1 MIFTAIILAG
11 GKSSRMGQ
19 DKGLAL
25 YRGKRMIEHVVESCK
40 KLTPKILISTNN
52 QEYSFLGYPLVEDNF
67 KEMGPIGGLQAGLVA
82 SETFDNIFCSCDMP
96 GIQPE
101 VLIRFLDKK
110 NNDSQAVVAANSKG
124 NFFPVLGY
132 YNKSVLPVIEK
143 QIAKGDFKMQH
154 LLKELNVQSMVFPD
168 EVLKNIN
175 YPEDLR

>member
-1 MIFTAIILAG
+1 
-11 GKSSRMGQ
+11 MGQ

-82 SETFDNIFCSCDMP
+82 SNTIDNIFCPCDMP
-96 GIQPE
+96 GIQISVFRRILE
-101 VLIRFLDKK
+101 EKK
-110 NNDSQAVVAANSKG
+110 GFQAVVAADSSGKNY
-124 NFFPVLGY
+124 PVLGY
-132 YNKSVLPVIEK
+132 YNKNVLPVIEN
-143 QIAKGDFKMQH
+143 QIEKGDFKMQH
-154 LLKELNVQSMVFPD
+154 LLKELNAQTVVFPD

-175 YPEDLR
+175 YPEDLQ